1 MCIQAIAFPKFML
14 PYGVAVN
21 KTRQIDTKGERT
33 TKLTLH
39 FLLLVMTFSL
49 QLHELEWQAH
59 HAILA
64 SSPRQSTPASA
75 SFQVTGWQWNE
86 KRFCLGWLN
95 QISFIPKTKREVG
108 KGKNKPKRNT
118 RNVTCRTPF
127 SVWCY
132 RLKSSEQS
140 CDKGSWTSLTLY
152 NVEYRR
158 QRELDFSYP
167 VQCRIQD
174 FTPQSSVYKFSLPGI
189 KWMVFGVKWIVC
201 CNLNGSNLT
210 FVAREMVERKHK

>member
-14 PYGVAVN
+14 PYGVAGN

-39 FLLLVMTFSL
+39 FLLLVMIFSL
-49 QLHELEWQAH
+49 KIHELEWQAH

-64 SSPRQSTPASA
+64 SSPRPSKPASA
-75 SFQVTGWQWNE
+75 SFQVMGWQWNE
-86 KRFCLGWLN
+86 MRFCLGWLN

-140 CDKGSWTSLTLY
+140 W
-152 NVEYRR
+152 